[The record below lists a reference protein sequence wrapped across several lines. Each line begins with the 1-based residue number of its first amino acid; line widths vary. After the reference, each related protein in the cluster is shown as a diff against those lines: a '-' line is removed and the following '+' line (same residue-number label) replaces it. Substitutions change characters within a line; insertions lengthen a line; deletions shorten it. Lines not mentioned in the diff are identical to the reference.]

1 MRFAALALMWGTSF
15 WFIKVAVDTLAPLQ
29 ITLGRCAVGAL
40 AVGSIVAMRRQRLP
54 SDPRVWAH
62 LAVAALLLNVVPF
75 TLFGYAEQRIPSALA
90 GICNATTPL
99 FTVLIALVALP
110 DERPTRRR
118 VAGLALGFGGVLLVL
133 GAWHGLGGDT
143 AGTLMAV
150 LAASSYGA
158 GWVYVRRFVSGRGLS
173 TFVLTATQLVAATAQ
188 LVVLNLAFTSAP
200 AHLPVGAVL
209 AVLALGALGTG
220 LAYVVQHGL
229 IREAGATVASTVTYL
244 VPVVAVAVGVGLLG
258 EDLSWNEPV
267 GAAVVLAGAVLV
279 GQRSVRSRVR
289 ARKSAAP
296 RSGEDGRGL
305 LHAVDQVDAVG
316 HRATGAERTQ

>member
-1 MRFAALALMWGTSF
+1 MRRAIDWRLRFAALALMWGTSF
-15 WFIKVAVDTLAPLQ
+15 WFIKVAVEVLAPLQ

-40 AVGSIVAMRRQRLP
+40 AVASIVAIRRQRLP
-54 SDPRVWAH
+54 GDPRVWAH

-99 FTVLIALVALP
+99 FTVLIGLAALP

-118 VAGLALGFGGVLLVL
+118 VAGLVLGFGGVLLVL
-133 GAWHGLGGDT
+133 GVWQGLAGDT

-150 LAASSYGA
+150 LAAASYGA

-173 TFVLTATQLVAATAQ
+173 TFVVTATQLIAATAQ
-188 LVVLNLAFTSAP
+188 LVVLNLAFTDAP
-200 AHLPVGAVL
+200 THLPARAVL
-209 AVLALGALGTG
+209 AVLVLGALGTG

-229 IREAGATVASTVTYL
+229 IRDAGATVASTVTYL
-244 VPVVAVAVGVGLLG
+244 VPVVAVAVGVGLLD
-258 EDLSWNEPV
+258 EHLSWNEPL

-279 GQRSVRSRVR
+279 GQRGAR
-289 ARKSAAP
+289 ARA
-296 RSGEDGRGL
+296 RR
-305 LHAVDQVDAVG
+305 
-316 HRATGAERTQ
+316 RAERKADELAAR